1 MWNRLGP
8 LLVISEGVSEGGQ
21 AHLSVCRK
29 ITPAPATSAFSPMT
43 AMESLHA
50 SFPGKRRQHRSKV
63 RRPRGSVN
71 PGVPGKAGEASES
84 RPISEQVEI
93 ADGGAALASSPLI
106 CFIERL
112 AELTKAEVD
121 LRRAL
126 FVTVVGSR
134 PAVSTDLVAEV
145 AAMLAI
151 DVDRI
156 SMHKS
161 LLEDFLALLP
171 SEVMARSAYNSRAV
185 LHTPSCSLK
194 FKFWSR
200 LAHDVAVSFYLYIC
214 IEMRG
219 VPMHAW
225 MLSTAQDQL

>member
-1 MWNRLGP
+1 M
-8 LLVISEGVSEGGQ
+8 
-21 AHLSVCRK
+21 
-29 ITPAPATSAFSPMT
+29 
-43 AMESLHA
+43 
-50 SFPGKRRQHRSKV
+50 
-63 RRPRGSVN
+63 
-71 PGVPGKAGEASES
+71 
-84 RPISEQVEI
+84 
-93 ADGGAALASSPLI
+93 
-106 CFIERL
+106 

-151 DVDRI
+151 DVDCI

-185 LHTPSCSLK
+185 LHTSSCSLK

-225 MLSTAQDQL
+225 MLSTAQDLL